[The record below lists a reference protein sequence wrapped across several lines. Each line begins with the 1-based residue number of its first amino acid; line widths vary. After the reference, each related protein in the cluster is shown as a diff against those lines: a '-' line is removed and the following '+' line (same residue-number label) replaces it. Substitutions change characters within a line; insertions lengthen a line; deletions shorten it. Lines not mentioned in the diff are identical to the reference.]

1 MSDNC
6 HSSEALSSKTWDYQV
21 LQRHSYPELRVK
33 WLMLEDELKQAR
45 RLKKKKRLGKKPKP
59 KVKAWLGKIDT

>member
-6 HSSEALSSKTWDYQV
+6 HSPEALSSKTWDYQV

-45 RLKKKKRLGKKPKP
+45 RLKKKKRLGKKPKLN
-59 KVKAWLGKIDT
+59 VKAWLVKIDT

>member
-6 HSSEALSSKTWDYQV
+6 HFSEALSSKTWDYQV

-33 WLMLEDELKQAR
+33 WLMLEDEWKHVRRKKQ
-45 RLKKKKRLGKKPKP
+45 KKRLGKKPKLN
-59 KVKAWLGKIDT
+59 VKAWLVKIDT